1 VQPRQFEE
9 ALQLIMEVGE
19 DEESGSE

>member
-9 ALQLIMEVGE
+9 ALQLIMEVGD
-19 DEESGSE
+19 DEESRSE